1 VFMNKIKVI
10 FLPINVLE
18 TTLGKFKEYGKKC
31 LEVFAIWV
39 GKEKNIDFIIKD
51 VWIPTQYNTI
61 LSYYVPDIDVHKINV
76 ELNKKNYSAVA
87 QLHTHPEN
95 AFHSCID
102 DNYSILTLSGS
113 FSIVVPDFG
122 KISIRDGLNKMV
134 VYRLINK
141 KWVLQSK
148 IKVNKLFKIIE

>member
-1 VFMNKIKVI
+1 MNKIKLI
-10 FLPINVLE
+10 LLPINVLE
-18 TTLGKFKEYGKKC
+18 ETLRTFKEYGKEC
-31 LEVFAIWV
+31 LEAFAMWV
-39 GKEKNIDFIIKD
+39 GKEKNTNFIIKD

-76 ELNKKNYSAVA
+76 EMNKKEYSAIA
-87 QLHTHPEN
+87 QLHSHPEN

-102 DNYSILTLSGS
+102 DNNSILTLPGS

-122 KISIRDGLNKMV
+122 NISIRDSLNKMV
-134 VYRLINK
+134 VYRLINEE
-141 KWVLQSK
+141 WVLQSK

>member
-1 VFMNKIKVI
+1 MNKIKLI
-10 FLPINVLE
+10 LLPIKVLE
-18 TTLGKFKEYGKKC
+18 ETLRTFKEYGKKC
-31 LEVFAIWV
+31 LEAFAIWV
-39 GKEKNIDFIIKD
+39 GKEKNTNFIIKD

-76 ELNKKNYSAVA
+76 EMNKKKYSAIA

-102 DNYSILTLSGS
+102 DNYSILTLPGS

-122 KISIRDGLNKMV
+122 NISLRDSLNKIV
-134 VYRLINK
+134 VYRLINEE
-141 KWVLQSK
+141 WVLQSK
-148 IKVNKLFKIIE
+148 IKVNRLFKIIE

>member
-1 VFMNKIKVI
+1 MNKIKLI
-10 FLPINVLE
+10 LLPINVLE
-18 TTLGKFKEYGKKC
+18 ETLRTFKEYGKKY
-31 LEVFAIWV
+31 LEAFAIWV
-39 GKEKNIDFIIKD
+39 GKVKNANFIIKN

-76 ELNKKNYSAVA
+76 EMNKKRYSAIA

-102 DNYSILTLSGS
+102 DNYSILTLPGS

-122 KISIRDGLNKMV
+122 NISIRDSLNKMV
-134 VYRLINK
+134 IYRLINE